1 MCCFTVYTNKSVS
14 SVVSKQTVPK
24 CEIQKEK
31 RRERERVS
39 RLVFYAQSTSL
50 VISGRYEREREGG
63 GGGGGGGGGER
74 KFEAGLKLWD
84 QVYILT
90 RV

>member
-1 MCCFTVYTNKSVS
+1 MCCVTVYTNKSVS

-24 CEIQKEK
+24 CEIKKEK
-31 RRERERVS
+31 RRERERERERES
-39 RLVFYAQSTSL
+39 RLVFYAQSTSV
-50 VISGRYEREREGG
+50 VISGRCESEGG
-63 GGGGGGGGGER
+63 VGEK